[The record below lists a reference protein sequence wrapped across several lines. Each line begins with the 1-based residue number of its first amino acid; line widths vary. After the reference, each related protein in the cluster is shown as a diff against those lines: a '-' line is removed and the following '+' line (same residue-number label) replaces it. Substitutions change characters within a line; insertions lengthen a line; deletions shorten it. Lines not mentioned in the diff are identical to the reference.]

1 VPIVRL
7 IAKLAPSI
15 LLLGF
20 NTAHAQTFTT
30 LYSFNFPPDGGQP
43 HSSLVLDSSGNLYGT
58 TYEGGASNR
67 GTVFKLDTS
76 DQETV
81 LYSFAGPPDDGAN
94 PLAGLVRDSAGNL
107 YGTTAGFGGTVFK
120 VNGAGAE
127 EVLHIFLGSPS
138 DGSTPEAPLLRDS
151 AGNLYGTTF
160 FGGIDDLG
168 TVFQIDSTN
177 QSTILHS
184 FRGGAKDGALPAGGF
199 VQDPAGNFYTTTF
212 GGGLSDDGTAFGLP
226 VSGGERILHI
236 FTGGVTDGDRCEA
249 GLILVKGDFY
259 GTASGGGA
267 FDDGIIFKLD
277 MRGNETVLYSFA
289 GSPDGA
295 SPTGSLVAD
304 GAGNL
309 YGTTLS
315 GGTSNYGTLFRL
327 DSNGTLSILYNF
339 TGGTDGS
346 GPYAGLVQD
355 ASGNLYGTTS
365 AGGTWSFGTV
375 FKLTP

>member
-1 VPIVRL
+1 
-7 IAKLAPSI
+7 
-15 LLLGF
+15 
-20 NTAHAQTFTT
+20 
-30 LYSFNFPPDGGQP
+30 
-43 HSSLVLDSSGNLYGT
+43 
-58 TYEGGASNR
+58 
-67 GTVFKLDTS
+67 
-76 DQETV
+76 
-81 LYSFAGPPDDGAN
+81 
-94 PLAGLVRDSAGNL
+94 
-107 YGTTAGFGGTVFK
+107 
-120 VNGAGAE
+120 
-127 EVLHIFLGSPS
+127 
-138 DGSTPEAPLLRDS
+138 
-151 AGNLYGTTF
+151 
-160 FGGIDDLG
+160 
-168 TVFQIDSTN
+168 
-177 QSTILHS
+177 
-184 FRGGAKDGALPAGGF
+184 
-199 VQDPAGNFYTTTF
+199 
-212 GGGLSDDGTAFGLP
+212 
-226 VSGGERILHI
+226 LHI

-277 MRGNETVLYSFA
+277 MRGKETVLYSFA

-327 DSNGTLSILYNF
+327 DGNGTLSILYNF
-339 TGGTDGS
+339 TGATDGS